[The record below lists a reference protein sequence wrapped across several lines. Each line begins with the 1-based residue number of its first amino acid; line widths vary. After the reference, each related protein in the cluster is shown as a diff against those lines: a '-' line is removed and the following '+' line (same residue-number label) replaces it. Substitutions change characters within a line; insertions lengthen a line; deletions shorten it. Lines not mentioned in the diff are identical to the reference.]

1 MNTYKDISR
10 AVRYHQTGQL
20 EQAEII
26 CRQIIASHPD
36 DTDALHLLGVI
47 AHQTGNHKESLSLIT
62 KAIQKNPEN
71 PQYFCS
77 IGDVLN
83 DSNQLIDAIS
93 SYRKALRL
101 KPDMVEAH
109 YNIGNSYHRLSRY
122 EEAIPC
128 YQKALEFKP
137 DFVEAVY
144 NLANTYL
151 DQGNLEA
158 AITYYQR
165 AIALRPGYTD
175 AYFNLG
181 IAYFEKGHLDDAVA
195 AYQKTLE
202 SKPDMAAAY
211 YNMGLALYG
220 QKKFKAAVSAY
231 QNAVR
236 LKANF
241 PEAYN
246 NMGNVLQDQKK
257 HRQAV
262 SCFRKALDLKSDYA
276 DALYNMGKSY
286 NDLCRQPDAIACYQK
301 TLELNPHHYKACN
314 NMAKIYQDMGANE
327 KAIFWFQKALQ
338 IKPDYAEVHF
348 NLATVHLLTE
358 NFKEGW
364 QGYEWRFRRREWKRT
379 YPHRYRQPRWT
390 GENFAGKRLLVHSEQ
405 GLGDILQFVR
415 YLPKVKARGGT
426 VVFETRKAL
435 MDLFKNLPGMDD
447 LVMFAP
453 DGQPSTEFD
462 LYVPLASLPGIFET
476 TLENI
481 PAEVPYLFADQE
493 KIARWQERLSE
504 NGLRVG
510 LVWAGTDTDPRR
522 ACHLKWLKTL
532 SDIPGVYLYGLQKGI
547 AAEQIEVEG
556 LPQGMRM
563 TNLGQEFE
571 DFTDTAA
578 VVENLDLVVSIDT
591 SVAHLAGAMGKPVWL
606 MLPYAAD
613 WRWFLN
619 RDDSPWYPTMRLFR
633 QPKARDWKSVGQQIA
648 IELAR
653 CAAKHKIK

>member
-26 CRQIIASHPD
+26 CRKILASHPD
-36 DTDALHLLGVI
+36 QPDALHLLGVI
-47 AHQTGNHKESLSLIT
+47 AHQTGNHRVSLSLIT

-83 DSNQLIDAIS
+83 DNNQITDAIS
-93 SYRKALRL
+93 SYRKALHL
-101 KPDMVEAH
+101 KPDMAEAH

-122 EEAIPC
+122 EEAIRC
-128 YQKALEFKP
+128 YQKALELKP
-137 DFVEAVY
+137 DLVEAYY
-144 NLANTYL
+144 NLANTFM
-151 DQGNLEA
+151 DQGDLDA
-158 AITYYQR
+158 AVSHYQR
-165 AIALRPGYTD
+165 ALVLEPAF
-175 AYFNLG
+175 ANAHFNLG
-181 IAYFEKGHLDDAVA
+181 IAYFEHGQWDQALA
-195 AYQKTLE
+195 AYQKALTF
-202 SKPDMAAAY
+202 KPDWAEIY
-211 YNMGLALYG
+211 YNMGLAHYM
-220 QKKFKAAVSAY
+220 QKKLDRAVACYQKAIE
-231 QNAVR
+231 
-236 LKANF
+236 LKPVF
-241 PEAYN
+241 PEAHN
-246 NMGNVLQDQKK
+246 NLGSVLQDQKK
-257 HRQAV
+257 HGAAIA
-262 SCFRKALDLKSDYA
+262 CFLKVLDLKPDDA
-276 DALYNMGKSY
+276 DALYNMGKSFHELGRY
-286 NDLCRQPDAIACYQK
+286 SEAIACYQK
-301 TLELNPHHYKACN
+301 ALRINPGHHKACN
-314 NMAKIYQDMGANE
+314 NIAKTYQDQCKIQ
-327 KAIFWFQKALQ
+327 KAALWFKKALQ
-338 IKPDYAEVHF
+338 IKPDYVEARF

-364 QGYEWRFRRREWKRT
+364 KGYEWRFRRREWKRT

-447 LVMFAP
+447 MVMFAP
-453 DGQPSTEFD
+453 DRQPSTEFD
-462 LYVPLASLPGIFET
+462 LYVPLASLPRIFET

-493 KIARWQERLSE
+493 KIVRWQERLSE

-578 VVENLDLVVSIDT
+578 VVENLDLIVSIDT

-633 QPKARDWKSVGQQIA
+633 QPGFGDWQSVGRHITA
-648 IELAR
+648 EL
-653 CAAKHKIK
+653 KNFVKEY